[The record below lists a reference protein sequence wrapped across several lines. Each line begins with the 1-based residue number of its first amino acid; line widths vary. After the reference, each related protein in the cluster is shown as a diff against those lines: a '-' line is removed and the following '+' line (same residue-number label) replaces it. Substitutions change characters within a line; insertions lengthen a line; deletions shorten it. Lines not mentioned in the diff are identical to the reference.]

1 MRILSALLMLV
12 LAVPAMSGESPEAPR
27 PGLAVVDLDAP
38 HRMETLAREKP
49 EHHAKVL
56 RMMAEARLQP
66 VRQIPGWMKTT
77 FNADDVEFPWMLHT
91 SNPAQRRLVFTLD
104 GTRYAKFV
112 YYPSAA
118 KPEPV
123 KEP

>member
-1 MRILSALLMLV
+1 MRILSAFLMLV
-12 LAVPAMSGESPEAPR
+12 LAVPAMSGESPVVPR

-38 HRMETLAREKP
+38 HRMETLARENP

-56 RMMAEARLQP
+56 RMMAEARFQP
-66 VRQIPGWMKTT
+66 VKQIPGWMKTT
-77 FNADDVEFPWMLHT
+77 FNADDIEFPAMLYT
-91 SNPAQRRLVFTLD
+91 SNPGQRRLVFTLD

-112 YYPSAA
+112 YFPSAT

-123 KEP
+123 MQP